1 MKLQNILSTLSKTS
15 ASTKKLEILT
25 KNKTNKVLRTVMF
38 YTYNPFYQFYMKK
51 VPTTKVAGK
60 DTIDKKI
67 DALTYLL
74 DTLRNRKVTG
84 NAARDMVQDFLG
96 SFNKISQDIIGR
108 ILKKDLK
115 IGMSG
120 KSANKVWKNLI
131 PEFSVALAKTYEGKV
146 DIFDGTWLTSRK
158 LDGCRCITIIEDGDV
173 KFFSR
178 NGKEFNTLDVLKEN
192 LLSIVGMKRSVVLD
206 GEICITDGKGS
217 EDFSSVMKEIRKKGH
232 TIKNPKYY
240 VFDMLTVEEFFSK
253 KSKRTLRERLDVLV
267 QDFPLDNNV
276 IKQLEQYIV
285 SENSF
290 AEMQDNVKE
299 EGWEGLIVRKDAPYK
314 GKRSKDLLKVKKF
327 FDDEYKV
334 IDIETGPFTH
344 SVKGKGQV
352 TEDMLTAVII
362 KHKGYK
368 VSVGSGFSIEQRKEF
383 LKDPKK
389 IIGKTITVQYFEE
402 SKNQNGGLSLRFPT
416 CKFIYENGRSV

>member
-1 MKLQNILSTLSKTS
+1 
-15 ASTKKLEILT
+15 
-25 KNKTNKVLRTVMF
+25 MF

-60 DTIDKKI
+60 DTLDKKI

-131 PEFSVALAKTYEGKV
+131 PEFSVALAKTYKGKV

-158 LDGCRCITIIEDGDV
+158 LDGCRCITIVENGDI

-178 NGKEFNTLDVLKEN
+178 NGKEFTTLNVLKESLKN
-192 LLSIVGMKRSVVLD
+192 INKKDSFVLD
-206 GEICITDGKGS
+206 GEICITDGKGN
-217 EDFSSVMKEIRKKGH
+217 EDFSSIMKEIRKKNH
-232 TIKNPKYY
+232 TIKTPRYY
-240 VFDMLTVEEFFSK
+240 VFDMLTLEEFYAK

-267 QDFPLDNNV
+267 KDFPLDNNV
-276 IKQLEQYIV
+276 IKQLEQYLV
-285 SENSF
+285 TEDSF
-290 AEMQDNVKE
+290 SEMQEYVQKY
-299 EGWEGLIVRKDAPYK
+299 GWEGLILRRDCGYK
-314 GKRSKDLLKVKKF
+314 GKRSNDLLKVKKF

-334 IDIETGPFTH
+334 LDIETGPFTH
-344 SVKGKGQV
+344 SVRGKGQV
-352 TEDMLTAVII
+352 TEDMLTAVIV
-362 KHKGYK
+362 KHKGYN

-383 LKDPKK
+383 LKNPKK
-389 IIGKTITVQYFEE
+389 IVGKTITVQYFEE
-402 SKNQNGGLSLRFPT
+402 SKNQNGGISLRFPT
-416 CKFIYENGRSV
+416 CKFIYENGRNT